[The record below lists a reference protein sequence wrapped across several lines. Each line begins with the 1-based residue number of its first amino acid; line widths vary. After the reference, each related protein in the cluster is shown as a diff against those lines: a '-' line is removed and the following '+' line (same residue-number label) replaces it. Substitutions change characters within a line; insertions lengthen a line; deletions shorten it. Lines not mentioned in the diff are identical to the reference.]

1 MHLLVFSNAAG
12 RRQRQLLSRL
22 VSSSGYPSRE
32 VPSVI
37 SHPEEVPVQNQ
48 DTVSLITVLTPLSQ
62 ADLDSVVHRLQG
74 TILGALRVNLGTG

>member
-12 RRQRQLLSRL
+12 RKQRQFLSRL

-32 VPSVI
+32 VPSVT
-37 SHPEEVPVQNQ
+37 SHPEEVQNQ

-62 ADLDSVVHRLQG
+62 AGLDSVVHRLQG
-74 TILGALRVNLGTG
+74 TILGALRVNLGTR

>member
-12 RRQRQLLSRL
+12 RKQRQFLSRL

-37 SHPEEVPVQNQ
+37 SDPEEVQNQ

-62 ADLDSVVHRLQG
+62 AGLDSVVHRLQG
-74 TILGALRVNLGTG
+74 TILGALRVNLGTR